1 MPGSNQQ
8 GKMPNPKRILILGP
22 ESTGKS
28 TLAEDLADYFGEP
41 WVPEY
46 AREYLEKL
54 GREYSY
60 EDMLEIGKG
69 QVALEE
75 EIAKGAEKHLF
86 CDTDLRVI
94 HIWSEHRFGKTDPW
108 VLKQIAART
117 YDLILLTDT
126 DLPWEPDPLREYP
139 DLEMRDYFLDLY
151 KKLAVKS
158 GFPHFLISGD
168 RKKRLKM
175 AVKTISQL

>member
-1 MPGSNQQ
+1 MQA
-8 GKMPNPKRILILGP
+8 PKRILILGP

-28 TLAEDLADYFGEP
+28 TLAEDLANNFAEP

-54 GREYSY
+54 GRPYQY
-60 EDMLEIGKG
+60 EDMAEIGKG
-69 QVALEE
+69 QIFQEDKL
-75 EIAKGAEKHLF
+75 AEKAKKLLF

-94 HIWSEHRFGKTDPW
+94 HIWSEHRFGKTEPW
-108 VLKQIAART
+108 ILEEIHRRT

-139 DLEMRDYFLDLY
+139 DLEMRQYFF
-151 KKLAVKS
+151 KKYLHLAQES
-158 GFPHFLISGD
+158 GFDWKILSGNREERLQRAVSFLENLI
-168 RKKRLKM
+168 
-175 AVKTISQL
+175 

>member
-1 MPGSNQQ
+1 MQ
-8 GKMPNPKRILILGP
+8 KPKRILILGP

-28 TLAEDLADYFGEP
+28 TLAEDLANHFTEP

-46 AREYLEKL
+46 AREYLENL
-54 GREYSY
+54 DRPYCY
-60 EDMLEIGKG
+60 EDLAEIGKG
-69 QVALEE
+69 QIFQEDQLAQK
-75 EIAKGAEKHLF
+75 ANKFLF

-108 VLKQIAART
+108 VLDQIVKRK

-139 DLEMRDYFLDLY
+139 ELEMRQYFFKKYLDL
-151 KKLAVKS
+151 AEKS
-158 GFPHFLISGD
+158 GFPFLIVSGN
-168 RKKRLKM
+168 KESRLQF
-175 AVKTISQL
+175 AVEAIENLGD